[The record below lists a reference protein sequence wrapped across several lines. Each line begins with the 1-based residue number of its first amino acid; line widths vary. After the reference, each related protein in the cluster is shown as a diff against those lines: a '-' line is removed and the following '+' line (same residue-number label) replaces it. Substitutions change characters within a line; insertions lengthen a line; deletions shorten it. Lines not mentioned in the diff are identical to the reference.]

1 MTAARDAFRS
11 WLSQATPQTSDTC
24 PSTDASLPLL
34 VVGAGPAGL
43 AGMAALRRAGVPFVG
58 VELHAKV
65 GGIWDITNPVSSVY
79 EGMRTVT
86 SRYTTYLGMP
96 APSDWPDYIPHDR
109 AKEYLCA
116 FAESEGILPQIEFQT
131 RYLGA
136 EKTPRGTWNVTLR
149 RTAGAKRPDEKDEVR
164 EFRGIV
170 FATGAHHRE
179 VRSIPDDLGSQAR
192 EAGLNVLHSSD
203 YKHPQPFAGRR
214 VLIVGVGNSGSDIAD
229 KISHVAKRTILAIRT
244 TPWINPQTLFGT
256 PLDKMTRDTP
266 AWFPR
271 WYKLST
277 FHLARWLT
285 VGGFRRLGLRTP
297 RHSINDRLPIG
308 DRGIV
313 KAILSGRVTVRSHIT
328 SIAGGA
334 AHFADPSHAAE
345 SVDDVIFAT
354 GFERRY
360 PLLEIEPR
368 EGSEVS
374 DALAF
379 LAFHRREPGLAYL
392 AEAVGFRGCWPVFC
406 DQAQA
411 VAAYF
416 AAEARGGRNVQDFN
430 LRRQSPAPDFK
441 GELFAKSD
449 GFHVDYDIYSRALR
463 DLAGWLEA

>member
-1 MTAARDAFRS
+1 
-11 WLSQATPQTSDTC
+11 LP
-24 PSTDASLPLL
+24 TDASLPVL

-43 AGMAALRRAGVPFVG
+43 AGMAALRRAGVSFVG
-58 VELHAKV
+58 IDLHSTV

-86 SRYTTYLGMP
+86 SRYTTYLGPP
-96 APSDWPDYIPHDR
+96 APDDWPDYIPHAR
-109 AKEYLCA
+109 AKEYLQR
-116 FAESEGILPQIEFQT
+116 FAENEGILPHVEFST
-131 RYLGA
+131 RFLDA

-149 RTAGAKRPDEKDEVR
+149 SVAGDQASVVR

-179 VRSIPDDLGSQAR
+179 VSLIPEELKAQAVA
-192 EAGLNVLHSSD
+192 AGLNLLHSAD
-203 YKHPQPFAGRR
+203 YKDPQQFAGRT
-214 VLIVGVGNSGSDIAD
+214 VLVVGVGNSGSDIAD
-229 KISHVAKRTILAIRT
+229 KISHVTKRTILAIRT
-244 TPWINPQTLFGT
+244 TPWINPQTLFGV
-256 PLDKMTRDTP
+256 PCDKLTRDTP

-313 KAILSGRVTVRSHIT
+313 KAILSGRVTVRSHVT
-328 SIAGGA
+328 SLAGGI
-334 AHFADPSHAAE
+334 AHFADPGHPSE
-345 SVDDVIFAT
+345 PVDDVIFAT

-360 PLLEIEPR
+360 PLLETDPAAGR
-368 EGSEVS
+368 EVS

-392 AEAVGFRGCWPVFC
+392 AEAVGFRGCWPVFA

-411 VAAYF
+411 VAAYY
-416 AAEARGGRNVQDFN
+416 AAEARGGQNARDFN
-430 LRRQSPAPDFK
+430 RRRHTPMPDFK

-449 GFHVDYDIYSRALR
+449 GFHVDYDIYSKALR
-463 DLAGWLEA
+463 DLATWLES

>member
-1 MTAARDAFRS
+1 LTAPRDAFRF
-11 WLSQATPQTSDTC
+11 WLSQAPRPTSDNC
-24 PSTDASLPLL
+24 PPTDASLPLL

-43 AGMAALRRAGVPFVG
+43 AGMAALRRAGVSFVG

-86 SRYTTYLGMP
+86 SRYTSYLGMP
-96 APSDWPDYIPHDR
+96 SPEDWPDYIPHDR
-109 AKEYLCA
+109 VKEYLQA

-136 EKTPRGTWNVTLR
+136 EKTPRGTWNVKLR
-149 RTAGAKRPDEKDEVR
+149 RTTDDQQVIR

-179 VRSIPDDLGSQAR
+179 VALIPEELKTQAV
-192 EAGLNVLHSSD
+192 EAGVNLLHSAD
-203 YKHPQPFAGRR
+203 YKEPKPFEGRR

-229 KISHVAKRTILAIRT
+229 KISHVAKRTFLAIRT

-313 KAILSGRVTVRSHIT
+313 KAILSGRVTVRSHVT
-328 SIAGGA
+328 SLSGGIAQ
-334 AHFADPSHAAE
+334 FADPGQASE
-345 SVDDVIFAT
+345 PVDDVIFAT

-360 PLLEIEPR
+360 PLLEIDPQQ
-368 EGSEVS
+368 GGEVS

-416 AAEARGGRNVQDFN
+416 AAEARDGRNVRDFN

-463 DLAGWLEA
+463 DLANWLEA

>member
-1 MTAARDAFRS
+1 MTAPRDAFRF
-11 WLSQATPQTSDTC
+11 WLSQTPPPTSDTC
-24 PSTDASLPLL
+24 PPTDASLPLL

-43 AGMAALRRAGVPFVG
+43 AGMAALRRAGVPFLG
-58 VELHAKV
+58 VELHANV

-96 APSDWPDYIPHDR
+96 APSDWPDYIPHDQ
-109 AKEYLCA
+109 AKEYLRK

-136 EKTPRGTWNVTLR
+136 EKTPRGTWNVTLLR
-149 RTAGAKRPDEKDEVR
+149 NTDDRQVAR

-179 VRSIPDDLGSQAR
+179 VALIPEELKSQAVQ
-192 EAGLNVLHSSD
+192 AGVNLLHSAD
-203 YKHPQPFAGRR
+203 YKEPQAFAGRR

-313 KAILSGRVTVRSHIT
+313 KAILSGRVTVRSHVT
-328 SIAGGA
+328 SLSGGI
-334 AHFADPSHAAE
+334 AHFADPSQASE
-345 SVDDVIFAT
+345 PVDDVIFAT

-360 PLLEIEPR
+360 PLLEIDPQR
-368 EGSEVS
+368 GGEVS

-416 AAEARGGRNVQDFN
+416 AAEARDGLNVRDFN
-430 LRRQSPAPDFK
+430 LRRQSEAPDFK

-463 DLAGWLEA
+463 DLANWLEA